1 MRLKKAAIIVG
12 VLAAAAGLSF
22 QFWFRPNYRRLL
34 QDKSIATYQIS
45 AAVDQFV
52 LENPDRLF
60 VEFDDLIGPGK
71 YIKGVFSST
80 AGEDYHEM
88 FPIRVDFEE
97 LGVTMGDGRRVIV
110 FSPRDP
116 ATGTTDRFTLRQTPD
131 GRIEAVDSRRGGPE
145 AYQKWLEA
153 RRKSDGV
160 HREKIWDRRTETIY
174 RGGVPDGLFRAYY
187 EGGELWAEATYIKG
201 RPVGPHVL
209 YARNGKRIYETI
221 FAAR

>member
-1 MRLKKAAIIVG
+1 MKKAMAILGTLMVG
-12 VLAAAAGLSF
+12 GLLVF
-22 QFWFRPNYRRLL
+22 QFWLRPNHRRLL

-71 YIKGVFSST
+71 FLKGVFSST

-116 ATGTTDRFTLRQTPD
+116 ATGMTDRFTLRHTPD
-131 GRIEAVDSRRGGPE
+131 GRIEEVDSRRGGPE
-145 AYQKWLEA
+145 AYRQWLEA
-153 RRKSDGV
+153 GRKPDGV
-160 HREKIWDRRTETIY
+160 HRSKIWDRRTETTY
-174 RGGVPDGLFRAYY
+174 RGGMPDGPFRAYY
-187 EGGELWAEATYIKG
+187 ESGELWAEATYVKG
-201 RPVGPHVL
+201 RPVGPHAI
-209 YARNGKRIYETI
+209 YDRKGKKIFETT